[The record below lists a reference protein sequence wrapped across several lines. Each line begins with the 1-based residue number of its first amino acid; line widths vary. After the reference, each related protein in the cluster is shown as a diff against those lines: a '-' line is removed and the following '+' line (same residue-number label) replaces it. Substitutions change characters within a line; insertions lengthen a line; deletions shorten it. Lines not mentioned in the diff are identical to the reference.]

1 MLTEV
6 AMKKPLFKNSR
17 GFTLVEVLASI
28 TILAIV
34 MLTVGAILANN
45 AGVTKKADDSLSAL
59 QIATGIL
66 RAYQKKNFNEV
77 QQMAN
82 TTQQADIQSVLG
94 LDSAA
99 EISGYKAY
107 VSVSLPADSSLS
119 DRLLLV
125 KVKVDTGNNPKPVEV
140 KGYVKK

>member
-66 RAYQKKNFNEV
+66 RAYQKKTLMKCSRWRTPHNRLIFN
-77 QQMAN
+77 
-82 TTQQADIQSVLG
+82 
-94 LDSAA
+94 
-99 EISGYKAY
+99 
-107 VSVSLPADSSLS
+107 
-119 DRLLLV
+119 RF
-125 KVKVDTGNNPKPVEV
+125 
-140 KGYVKK
+140 

>member
-45 AGVTKKADDSLSAL
+45 AGVTKKRMTAS
-59 QIATGIL
+59 T
-66 RAYQKKNFNEV
+66 
-77 QQMAN
+77 
-82 TTQQADIQSVLG
+82 
-94 LDSAA
+94 SAA
-99 EISGYKAY
+99 
-107 VSVSLPADSSLS
+107 LS
-119 DRLLLV
+119 WTAS
-125 KVKVDTGNNPKPVEV
+125 K
-140 KGYVKK
+140 

>member
-45 AGVTKKADDSLSAL
+45 AGVTKK
-59 QIATGIL
+59 
-66 RAYQKKNFNEV
+66 
-77 QQMAN
+77 
-82 TTQQADIQSVLG
+82 
-94 LDSAA
+94 
-99 EISGYKAY
+99 
-107 VSVSLPADSSLS
+107 
-119 DRLLLV
+119 
-125 KVKVDTGNNPKPVEV
+125 
-140 KGYVKK
+140 

>member
-45 AGVTKKADDSLSAL
+45 AGVTKKADDSAS
-59 QIATGIL
+59 T
-66 RAYQKKNFNEV
+66 
-77 QQMAN
+77 
-82 TTQQADIQSVLG
+82 
-94 LDSAA
+94 SAA
-99 EISGYKAY
+99 
-107 VSVSLPADSSLS
+107 LS
-119 DRLLLV
+119 WTAS
-125 KVKVDTGNNPKPVEV
+125 K
-140 KGYVKK
+140 